1 MIDLTGDDSNDEAPK
16 LSLVEQLQSF
26 TGASEA
32 DAAAALAAAQG
43 SLEGAAAALL
53 TRGSA
58 APPPPATDDDLSAI
72 RKLRDEQRRDDAARA
87 AAAPVPP
94 VPPVPRPTAGS
105 GDPMADFL
113 ATAGASE
120 IAPPAPTTIDDQM
133 AAIRKLRAAQYGA
146 TAPTAPAAGPLKVL
160 SFNVWFEREET
171 FGARMAAIAALAADA
186 TVVGLQEV
194 TDDSFPYL
202 RRELGRRGF
211 GTLFRQTSIAPYYC
225 CLASKS
231 TLVGVETVPFPGSRM
246 GRGLLVARAAWPG
259 VGDVLFGVAHLE
271 SFVGREVDAA
281 VRAERRAQVARAAAT
296 LEAKA
301 AAHGCAAAVLLGD
314 FNWDDSKDGDAVAA
328 AGAAWRD
335 AWRDRGSPKASEFT
349 YDGRANGMLK
359 HGFKHRFDRVFVLD
373 RAKEVKEQTLNNAAD
388 ASRAIATTGFRLVG
402 TAQVGTRTIQHEKKG
417 TLPMF
422 PSDHFG
428 VEVTLEKRAAAA
440 AAPAP
445 AAKKRPAAANAFF
458 QPRKKAAAAPAAA
471 AATGRYRG
479 AKIPAGWDL
488 RHGCLLVRRW
498 GAAPPRTERL
508 LGFDFDDTLVPL
520 NYARPEPSQWSH
532 LYGHA
537 PGHLRSLD
545 GATGLAVLS
554 NECLDRL
561 KKVEVLENKLRQKC
575 GRLDNWARDVAV
587 PVLCCVA
594 LTKLDDDARK
604 FHKAKGAGMWD
615 FALDELGVADKAA
628 CNARS
633 CYVGDSD
640 ADANLARVAGVRY
653 HHVRDYFGAMFPRP

>member
-16 LSLVEQLQSF
+16 PSLVEQLQSF

-87 AAAPVPP
+87 AAPPVPP

-105 GDPMADFL
+105 GDPMANFL
-113 ATAGASE
+113 AISGASE

-146 TAPTAPAAGPLKVL
+146 AAAAEPAGAPLKVL

-171 FGARMAAIAALAADA
+171 FGARMAAIAAIAADA

-194 TDDSFPYL
+194 TDDSFPHL
-202 RRELGRRGF
+202 QRELARRGF

-314 FNWDDSKDGDAVAA
+314 FNWEDSKDGDALAA

-373 RAKEVKEQTLNNAAD
+373 REVKQQTLDAAD

-471 AATGRYRG
+471 ATGRYRG

-498 GAAPPRTERL
+498 GDAPPHTERL

-537 PGHLRSLD
+537 PAHLRSLD
-545 GATGLAVLS
+545 GTTGLAVLS

-653 HHVRDYFGAMFPRP
+653 HHVKDYFGAMFPRP

>member
-16 LSLVEQLQSF
+16 PSLVEQLQSF

-58 APPPPATDDDLSAI
+58 APPPPATDEDLSAI

-94 VPPVPRPTAGS
+94 VPPVPRPTAGG

-113 ATAGASE
+113 AISGASE

-146 TAPTAPAAGPLKVL
+146 AAAAEPAGAPLKVL

-194 TDDSFPYL
+194 TDDSFPHL
-202 RRELGRRGF
+202 QRELARRGF

-314 FNWDDSKDGDAVAA
+314 FNWEDSKDGDALAA

-373 RAKEVKEQTLNNAAD
+373 REVKQQTLDAAD

-498 GAAPPRTERL
+498 GDAPPHTERL

-537 PGHLRSLD
+537 PAHLRSLD
-545 GATGLAVLS
+545 GTTGLAVLS

-653 HHVRDYFGAMFPRP
+653 HHVKDYFGAMFPRP

>member
-1 MIDLTGDDSNDEAPK
+1 MIDLTGDDSNDEAPPP
-16 LSLVEQLQSF
+16 SLVEQLISF

-32 DAAAALAAAQG
+32 DAAAALADAQG

-53 TRGSA
+53 TRNSGA
-58 APPPPATDDDLSAI
+58 APPPPATDEDLSAI

-94 VPPVPRPTAGS
+94 VPPVPRPPAGS
-105 GDPMADFL
+105 GDPMANFL

-120 IAPPAPTTIDDQM
+120 IAPPPPTTIDDQM

-146 TAPTAPAAGPLKVL
+146 AAAAAPAGAPLTVL

-194 TDDSFPYL
+194 TDDSFPHL
-202 RRELGRRGF
+202 QRELGRRGF

-314 FNWDDSKDGDAVAA
+314 FNWDDGKDGDAVAA

-373 RAKEVKEQTLNNAAD
+373 REVKRQTLDAAD
-388 ASRAIATTGFRLVG
+388 ACAVATTGFRLVG

-471 AATGRYRG
+471 ATGRYRG

-498 GAAPPRTERL
+498 GDAPPHTERL

-545 GATGLAVLS
+545 ATTGLAVLS

-640 ADANLARVAGVRY
+640 ADENLARVAGVRY
-653 HHVRDYFGAMFPRP
+653 HHVKDYFGAMFPRP

>member
-1 MIDLTGDDSNDEAPK
+1 MIDLTGDDSTDEAPK
-16 LSLVEQLQSF
+16 PSLVEQLQSF
-26 TGASEA
+26 TGASKA
-32 DAAAALAAAQG
+32 DAAAALADAQG

-105 GDPMADFL
+105 GDPMANFL

-146 TAPTAPAAGPLKVL
+146 AAAAEPAGAPLKVL

-194 TDDSFPYL
+194 TDDSFPHL
-202 RRELGRRGF
+202 QRELGRRGF

-246 GRGLLVARAAWPG
+246 GRGLLVARATWPG

-314 FNWDDSKDGDAVAA
+314 FNWEDSKDGDALAA

-373 RAKEVKEQTLNNAAD
+373 RAKEVKEQTLNDAAD

-440 AAPAP
+440 AAPPP

-498 GAAPPRTERL
+498 GDAPPHTERL

-653 HHVRDYFGAMFPRP
+653 HHVKDYFGAMFPRP

>member
-16 LSLVEQLQSF
+16 PSLVVQLQSF

-32 DAAAALAAAQG
+32 DAAAALADAQG

-53 TRGSA
+53 TRNSGA
-58 APPPPATDDDLSAI
+58 APPPPATDEDLSAI

-94 VPPVPRPTAGS
+94 VPPVPPPTAGS
-105 GDPMADFL
+105 GDPMANFL

-146 TAPTAPAAGPLKVL
+146 AAAAEPAGAPLKVL

-171 FGARMAAIAALAADA
+171 FGARMAAIAAIAADA

-194 TDDSFPYL
+194 TDDSFPHL
-202 RRELGRRGF
+202 QRELGRRGF

-246 GRGLLVARAAWPG
+246 GRGLLVARATWPG

-314 FNWDDSKDGDAVAA
+314 FNWEDSKDGDALAA

-373 RAKEVKEQTLNNAAD
+373 REVKQQTLDAAD
-388 ASRAIATTGFRLVG
+388 ASRAVATTGFRLVG

-498 GAAPPRTERL
+498 GDAPPHTERL

-545 GATGLAVLS
+545 GTTGLAVLS

-653 HHVRDYFGAMFPRP
+653 HHVKDYFGAMFPRP

>member
-1 MIDLTGDDSNDEAPK
+1 MIDLTNDDSNDEAPK

-373 RAKEVKEQTLNNAAD
+373 RAKEVKEQTLDAAD

-428 VEVTLEKRAAAA
+428 VEVTLETRAAAP
-440 AAPAP
+440 APAP

-537 PGHLRSLD
+537 PAHLRSLD

>member
-1 MIDLTGDDSNDEAPK
+1 MIDLTGDDSNDEAPPP
-16 LSLVEQLQSF
+16 SLVEQLISF

-32 DAAAALAAAQG
+32 DAAAALADAQG

-53 TRGSA
+53 TRNSGA
-58 APPPPATDDDLSAI
+58 APPPPATDEDLSAI
-72 RKLRDEQRRDDAARA
+72 RKLRDEQRRDDARA
-87 AAAPVPP
+87 AAA
-94 VPPVPRPTAGS
+94 RSRGS
-105 GDPMADFL
+105 A
-113 ATAGASE
+113 
-120 IAPPAPTTIDDQM
+120 M

-146 TAPTAPAAGPLKVL
+146 AAAAAPAGAPLTVL

-194 TDDSFPYL
+194 TDDSFPHL
-202 RRELGRRGF
+202 QRELGRRGF

-259 VGDVLFGVAHLE
+259 VGDVLFGVA
-271 SFVGREVDAA
+271 
-281 VRAERRAQVARAAAT
+281 RAAAT

-314 FNWDDSKDGDAVAA
+314 FNWDDGKDGDAVAA

-373 RAKEVKEQTLNNAAD
+373 REVKRQTLDAAD
-388 ASRAIATTGFRLVG
+388 ACAVATTGFRLVG

-440 AAPAP
+440 APAP

-458 QPRKKAAAAPAAA
+458 QPRKKAAPAAA

-498 GAAPPRTERL
+498 GDAPPHTERL

-545 GATGLAVLS
+545 ATTGLAVLS

-594 LTKLDDDARK
+594 LTKLDDDARR

-653 HHVRDYFGAMFPRP
+653 HHVKDDFGAMFPRP

>member
-1 MIDLTGDDSNDEAPK
+1 MIDLTGDDSNDEAPPP
-16 LSLVEQLQSF
+16 SLVEQLQKF

-146 TAPTAPAAGPLKVL
+146 AAAAAPARAPLRVL

-428 VEVTLEKRAAAA
+428 VEVTLETRAAAP
-440 AAPAP
+440 APAP

-537 PGHLRSLD
+537 PAHLRSLD

>member
-1 MIDLTGDDSNDEAPK
+1 MIDLTGDDSNDEAPPP
-16 LSLVEQLQSF
+16 SLVEQLISF

-32 DAAAALAAAQG
+32 DAAAALADAQG

-53 TRGSA
+53 TRNSGA
-58 APPPPATDDDLSAI
+58 APPPPATDEDLSAI
-72 RKLRDEQRRDDAARA
+72 RKLRDEQRRDDAARWRRRRPAGSAVPRPPERRPHGQLPRDRGRVRNRAAAADDHRRPDGGDPEAARGAVQRAA
-87 AAAPVPP
+87 AAAP
-94 VPPVPRPTAGS
+94 
-105 GDPMADFL
+105 
-113 ATAGASE
+113 AGAL
-120 IAPPAPTTIDDQM
+120 T
-133 AAIRKLRAAQYGA
+133 
-146 TAPTAPAAGPLKVL
+146 VL

-194 TDDSFPYL
+194 TDDSFPHL
-202 RRELGRRGF
+202 QRELGRRGF

-314 FNWDDSKDGDAVAA
+314 FNWDDGKDGDAFAA

-373 RAKEVKEQTLNNAAD
+373 REVKRQTLDAAD
-388 ASRAIATTGFRLVG
+388 ACAVATTGFRLVG

-428 VEVTLEKRAAAA
+428 VE
-440 AAPAP
+440 
-445 AAKKRPAAANAFF
+445 
-458 QPRKKAAAAPAAA
+458 PRKKAAPAAA

-498 GAAPPRTERL
+498 GDAPPHTERL

-545 GATGLAVLS
+545 ATTGLAVLS

-594 LTKLDDDARK
+594 LTKLDDDARR

-633 CYVGDSD
+633 CDVGDSD

-653 HHVRDYFGAMFPRP
+653 HHVKDYFGAMFPRP

>member
-1 MIDLTGDDSNDEAPK
+1 MIDLTGDDSNDEAPPP
-16 LSLVEQLQSF
+16 SLVQQLQSF

-32 DAAAALAAAQG
+32 DAAAALADAQG

-53 TRGSA
+53 TRNSGA
-58 APPPPATDDDLSAI
+58 APPPPATEDDLSAI

-87 AAAPVPP
+87 AAPPVPP

-146 TAPTAPAAGPLKVL
+146 AAAVAPAGAPLTVL

-194 TDDSFPYL
+194 TDDSFPHL
-202 RRELGRRGF
+202 QRELGRRGF
-211 GTLFRQTSIAPYYC
+211 GTLFRQATVAPYYC

-246 GRGLLVARAAWPG
+246 GRGVLVARAAWPG

-296 LEAKA
+296 LEEKA

-314 FNWDDSKDGDAVAA
+314 FNWEDSKDGDALAA

-388 ASRAIATTGFRLVG
+388 ASRAVATTGFRLVG

-471 AATGRYRG
+471 AADPTTRRALSERPPQTPRGGPTSSRRNLLVTNVLTTRG
-479 AKIPAGWDL
+479 A
-488 RHGCLLVRRW
+488 
-498 GAAPPRTERL
+498 PRASGERVVVL
-508 LGFDFDDTLVPL
+508 AV
-520 NYARPEPSQWSH
+520 E
-532 LYGHA
+532 
-537 PGHLRSLD
+537 GHLRARLVGLGREVPGPAAAAERLQPPRGVHD
-545 GATGLAVLS
+545 AADAHLVERRPGAAAELERAVLG
-554 NECLDRL
+554 
-561 KKVEVLENKLRQKC
+561 EV
-575 GRLDNWARDVAV
+575 VAV
-587 PVLCCVA
+587 EP
-594 LTKLDDDARK
+594 
-604 FHKAKGAGMWD
+604 AG
-615 FALDELGVADKAA
+615 GG
-628 CNARS
+628 RS
-633 CYVGDSD
+633 TT
-640 ADANLARVAGVRY
+640 ARVASRRRVGDGSAR
-653 HHVRDYFGAMFPRP
+653 RTPGRAGPR

>member
-1 MIDLTGDDSNDEAPK
+1 MIDLTGDDSNDEAPPP
-16 LSLVEQLQSF
+16 SLVEQLISF

-32 DAAAALAAAQG
+32 DAAAALADAQG

-53 TRGSA
+53 TRNSGA
-58 APPPPATDDDLSAI
+58 APPPPATDEDLSAI
-72 RKLRDEQRRDDAARA
+72 RKLRDEQRRDDAAR
-87 AAAPVPP
+87 
-94 VPPVPRPTAGS
+94 G
-105 GDPMADFL
+105 G
-113 ATAGASE
+113 GAE
-120 IAPPAPTTIDDQM
+120 IAPPPPTTIDDQM

-146 TAPTAPAAGPLKVL
+146 AAAAAPAGAPLTVL

-194 TDDSFPYL
+194 TDDSFRTCSASSPPRL
-202 RRELGRRGF
+202 R
-211 GTLFRQTSIAPYYC
+211 TLFRQTSIAPYYC

-231 TLVGVETVPFPGSRM
+231 TLVGVET
-246 GRGLLVARAAWPG
+246 
-259 VGDVLFGVAHLE
+259 

-373 RAKEVKEQTLNNAAD
+373 REVKERTLDAAD
-388 ASRAIATTGFRLVG
+388 ATRAIATTGFRLVG

-458 QPRKKAAAAPAAA
+458 QPRKKAAAARRPRRPAATA
-471 AATGRYRG
+471 ARRSPRAGTCAT
-479 AKIPAGWDL
+479 
-488 RHGCLLVRRW
+488 
-498 GAAPPRTERL
+498 AASSC
-508 LGFDFDDTLVPL
+508 
-520 NYARPEPSQWSH
+520 A
-532 LYGHA
+532 A
-537 PGHLRSLD
+537 
-545 GATGLAVLS
+545 GATRRRIPSGSSAS
-554 NECLDRL
+554 
-561 KKVEVLENKLRQKC
+561 
-575 GRLDNWARDVAV
+575 
-587 PVLCCVA
+587 
-594 LTKLDDDARK
+594 TSTT
-604 FHKAKGAGMWD
+604 
-615 FALDELGVADKAA
+615 
-628 CNARS
+628 RS
-633 CYVGDSD
+633 C
-640 ADANLARVAGVRY
+640 
-653 HHVRDYFGAMFPRP
+653 P